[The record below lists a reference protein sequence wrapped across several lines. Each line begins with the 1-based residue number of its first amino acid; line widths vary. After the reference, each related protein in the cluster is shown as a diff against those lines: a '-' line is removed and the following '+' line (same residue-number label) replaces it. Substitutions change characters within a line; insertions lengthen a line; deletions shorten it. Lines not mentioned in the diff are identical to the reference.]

1 MLKENWFNVFQAA
14 ERHRAALVR
23 YMQVILRKLQER
35 HQPLRHH
42 GHLHMILL
50 LAEVV
55 QRYSPFVATSSQV
68 VQEKV
73 MKKLVCGRKKPYY
86 KERRSTVKCFWRCGA
101 EAYKFASQK
110 APTLQ
115 KTTLPNGPHVVC
127 QIWKHAAGSHPCLI
141 QAIQYLNKR
150 AFFKKSSSKL
160 ESFTTVAKSQSTWHL
175 SDAPVRLLLLPSHKL
190 PGQALGQDVPAI
202 LEHRPEATGRC
213 SCSWRN

>member
-1 MLKENWFNVFQAA
+1 MCTQPQQRRRGGEYA
-14 ERHRAALVR
+14 EREL
-23 YMQVILRKLQER
+23 
-35 HQPLRHH
+35 
-42 GHLHMILL
+42 
-50 LAEVV
+50 V
-55 QRYSPFVATSSQV
+55 QRLPGGGKAQGSTGTVHASHPQKAPRKAPTSQASWPLAYDPASGRSRAKV

-141 QAIQYLNKR
+141 QAIQYPNKR
-150 AFFKKSSSKL
+150 AF
-160 ESFTTVAKSQSTWHL
+160 
-175 SDAPVRLLLLPSHKL
+175 
-190 PGQALGQDVPAI
+190 
-202 LEHRPEATGRC
+202 
-213 SCSWRN
+213 

>member
-14 ERHRAALVR
+14 ERYRAALVR

-55 QRYSPFVATSSQV
+55 QRYAPFVATSSQV

-86 KERRSTVKCFWRCGA
+86 KERRSTVKCFWRCCA

-141 QAIQYLNKR
+141 QAIQYPNKR
-150 AFFKKSSSKL
+150 AFFKIFQQRQPAHTITTSL
-160 ESFTTVAKSQSTWHL
+160 ETCSREQ
-175 SDAPVRLLLLPSHKL
+175 RLPY
-190 PGQALGQDVPAI
+190 
-202 LEHRPEATGRC
+202 TC
-213 SCSWRN
+213 F